1 MNNNNEDFQALSDI
15 RSLMERSSRFIS
27 LSGLSGVFAGF
38 FALLGVWIL
47 CWRYSIDLFSTGY
60 YQIAITTDGALNH
73 EFLVFTITVAVG
85 VLMASVLV
93 GVFLTSRKAKEKDQ
107 SIWDPT
113 AKRLLIN
120 LMIPL
125 ITGGLFCLVLMHHRF
140 VGLIAPATLIFYGL
154 ALLNASK
161 YTLDDVRYL
170 GIAQIMLGLIA
181 SYYIGFGLLFWAVG
195 FGLFHIIY
203 GIIMYKKYEA

>member
-1 MNNNNEDFQALSDI
+1 MNNNNEDLQAISEI

-27 LSGLSGVFAGF
+27 LSGLSGVFAGL

-60 YQIAITTDGALNH
+60 FQVAITEDGALNQ
-73 EFLVFTITVAVG
+73 EFLLFTFAVAIG
-85 VLMASVLV
+85 VLMASVLA
-93 GVFLTSRKAKEKDQ
+93 GVVLTTRNAKEKGQ

-125 ITGGLFCLVLMHHRF
+125 ISGGLFCLVLMYHRF

-161 YTLDDVRYL
+161 YTLEDVRYL
-170 GIAQIMLGLIA
+170 GIAEIIIGLIA
-181 SYYIGFGLLFWAVG
+181 SYYIGFGLIFWAAG

-203 GIIMYKKYEA
+203 GIVMYKKYEA